1 MVIRTPPN
9 TPSRSAKRMREG
21 KNPSAIT
28 GNRRPKAY
36 SEIGPLLHDTGILSQ
51 EDAKLLRSMAGMRN
65 ILVHAY
71 AIIDRDKVL
80 QAAKRLRHDAPR
92 ISSTI
97 LSGLRKRNVDP
108 EEYKCPKSL
117 IGALAH
123 TLRDKVNAAFL
134 FGGRTKGYELK
145 GDYDI
150 AVLLPEGYSL
160 YDLGSLQIDIAEA
173 LNANEEKVDLICLNS
188 APPEMILEALDGIPI
203 IIKDTNEILWLRTRA
218 LMELLDMREAT
229 RIINETTR
237 LD

>member
-1 MVIRTPPN
+1 
-9 TPSRSAKRMREG
+9 MRILERLEKQAELIDELTKELEKETSYRG
-21 KNPSAIT
+21 VERLVQLIIQALLDLGLMTIAIT

-108 EEYKCPKSL
+108 EEYKYPKSL
-117 IGALAH
+117 IDALTH
-123 TLRDKVNAAFL
+123 P
-134 FGGRTKGYELK
+134 KG
-145 GDYDI
+145 
-150 AVLLPEGYSL
+150 
-160 YDLGSLQIDIAEA
+160 
-173 LNANEEKVDLICLNS
+173 
-188 APPEMILEALDGIPI
+188 
-203 IIKDTNEILWLRTRA
+203 
-218 LMELLDMREAT
+218 
-229 RIINETTR
+229 
-237 LD
+237 